1 MILMEGWGG
10 GGGGGV
16 NLVIETGLV
25 TDPEMSDMRSS
36 APSNPEELFLRWV
49 VSGCGSLV
57 IAGW

>member
-36 APSNPEELFLRWV
+36 APSNPEELFLWLV
-49 VSGCGSLV
+49 VVDL
-57 IAGW
+57 W